1 MRQRCVNFQSFTRN
15 GLLLMGR
22 HKFHGAHIVQ
32 SIRQLNQN
40 YANVTSHSKEHFT
53 IVFDLTVFFRN
64 IGNLTQFSNAIY
76 KICNNCTKDITN
88 IIKGIFSIFYNIVQE
103 SSSQSIF
110 IHLQACQNA
119 GNTNGVNDVRFAGF
133 TTLLLMSIRRQNIS
147 ATHKVN
153 LFIV

>member
-1 MRQRCVNFQSFTRN
+1 MCQRCINFQSFTRN

-22 HKFHGAHIVQ
+22 HKFHGAHIMQ
-32 SIRQLNQN
+32 SICQFNQN
-40 YANVTSHSKEHFT
+40 YANVASHSKEHFT

-64 IGNLTQFSNAIY
+64 IGNLTQFGNAIY
-76 KICNNCTKDITN
+76 KICNNSAIDITK
-88 IIKGIFSIFYNIVQE
+88 IIKSIFSIFYNIVQE
-103 SSSQSIF
+103 SSCQSIF

-119 GNTNGVNDVRFAGF
+119 SNTNGMNDVRFARF

-147 ATHKVN
+147 ATHKLD